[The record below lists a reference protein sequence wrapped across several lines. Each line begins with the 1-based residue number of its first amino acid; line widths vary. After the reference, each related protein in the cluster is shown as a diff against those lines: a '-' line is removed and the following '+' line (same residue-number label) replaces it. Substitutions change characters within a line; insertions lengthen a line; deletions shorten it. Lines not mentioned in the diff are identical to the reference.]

1 MTGLFAVAHAS
12 LDRYRSV
19 WFRHGRGSSKIDVV
33 VAAST
38 GEASGRGRG
47 EEVRKVRLLRKLG
60 FGFLAYSPGS
70 GPRRGGGRGGN
81 LNDLNNL
88 NNLNNLTFL
97 TSLPGAAQGG
107 GGGTTGGDIVVSP

>member
-1 MTGLFAVAHAS
+1 MAGGEALKIVTAAGGEAPKIVTAAGGSTLRMTGLFAVAHAS

-47 EEVRKVRLLRKLG
+47 EEVRKVRLLRVLRLLSFFSWHIPRG
-60 FGFLAYSPGS
+60 FR
-70 GPRRGGGRGGN
+70 PRG
-81 LNDLNNL
+81 
-88 NNLNNLTFL
+88 
-97 TSLPGAAQGG
+97 
-107 GGGTTGGDIVVSP
+107 